1 MNDERYGEKR
11 REGIT
16 VGVICGEQ
24 GLYLSNVSPCSLKT
38 VLQVA
43 EYGTVPT
50 SPFSVLPFV
59 SYRVLQKKYCREL
72 NICEQHA
79 VGKDSA
85 ARGSRGLVHTHSR
98 DMILCF

>member
-50 SPFSVLPFV
+50 SPFSLLPFV
-59 SYRVLQKKYCREL
+59 SYRVLQKKKLQGIEYMRTTCSWQRFDCSR
-72 NICEQHA
+72 I
-79 VGKDSA
+79 
-85 ARGSRGLVHTHSR
+85 ARIGAYA
-98 DMILCF
+98 